1 MTAKENDWQ
10 KREILLGDVP
20 RLYEDLAGEWLL
32 LEVVEESEDGSPRKL
47 RLHGHDESKDALRE
61 LMLHQDDWSWKRRV
75 LLVQA
80 DPDRCE
86 LS

>member
-1 MTAKENDWQ
+1 VAGEEEDWR

-20 RLYEDLAGEWLL
+20 RLYQDLAGQWLL
-32 LEVVEESEDGSPRKL
+32 LEVVEEADGSPRKL

-61 LMLHQDDWSWKRRV
+61 LMLEQNDWSWKRRF

-80 DPDRCE
+80 DPDKCE
-86 LS
+86 LG